1 MKKYWISS
9 LVYGG
14 VGLALGVYFREFT
27 KFNGFDGR
35 TSLAFAHPHA
45 LILGALVFL
54 ALFFLSKRYRFAKP
68 KLGKAT
74 IWIYHV
80 GLAWTLLM
88 MAVRGTL
95 TVLGTEARRRRWGD
109 RRRRRHRAHLAWDR
123 HRLVARQRRF
133 LEESGRIGFPR
144 RRKTTKVAQKT
155 IEKRLPIS

>member
-95 TVLGTEARRRRWGD
+95 TVLGTELGVADGAIAGVAGIG
-109 RRRRRHRAHLAWDR
+109 HILLGTGIVLL
-123 HRLVARQRRF
+123 LVNAGF
-133 LEESGRIGFPR
+133 LKKAEE
-144 RRKTTKVAQKT
+144 
-155 IEKRLPIS
+155 